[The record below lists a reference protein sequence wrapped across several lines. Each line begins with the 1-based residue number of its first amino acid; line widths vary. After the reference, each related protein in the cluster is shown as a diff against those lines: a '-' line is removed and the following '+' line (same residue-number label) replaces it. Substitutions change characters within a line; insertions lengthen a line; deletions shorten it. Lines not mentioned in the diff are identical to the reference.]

1 MRCKLRKS
9 VKRVVSAGVN
19 AEGSVEASWLRAQ
32 EEEVFGARSGAD
44 GQKAA
49 DRGGTV
55 SRCGVNTGHRPRTS
69 SSTARNLRSARLF
82 HGTVFRQCV
91 GRSKQAYKILRY
103 LSDLFFIVLYS
114 NGQDLASGTSCES
127 LLDGCSYPLTGLVAT
142 MFGALSYRLA
152 QAQLSG

>member
-55 SRCGVNTGHRPRTS
+55 SRCGVK
-69 SSTARNLRSARLF
+69 
-82 HGTVFRQCV
+82 HGTLPSNVFINGSQSPFCT
-91 GRSKQAYKILRY
+91 
-103 LSDLFFIVLYS
+103 IVS
-114 NGQDLASGTSCES
+114 RHGISSMCREE
-127 LLDGCSYPLTGLVAT
+127 
-142 MFGALSYRLA
+142 
-152 QAQLSG
+152 

>member
-19 AEGSVEASWLRAQ
+19 AQGSVEASWLRDQ

-55 SRCGVNTGHRPRTS
+55 CRCGVNTGHRPRAS
-69 SSTARNLRSARLF
+69 SSMARNLRSARLF

-91 GRSKQAYKILRY
+91 GRSRQAYKILRH
-103 LSDLFFIVLYS
+103 LSDLFSILLLG
-114 NGQDLASGTSCES
+114 NGQDLASSTNCES
-127 LLDGCSYPLTGLVAT
+127 LLDGCSCPLTDLVAT
-142 MFGALSYRLA
+142 TLCLA
-152 QAQLSG
+152 HFRIAWRKPN

>member
-1 MRCKLRKS
+1 M
-9 VKRVVSAGVN
+9 KRVVSAGVN

-82 HGTVFRQCV
+82 HGTAFRQCV
-91 GRSKQAYKILRY
+91 GRSKQAYKILRF
-103 LSDLFFIVLYS
+103 LSDLFFIVSYYS
-114 NGQDLASGTSCES
+114 AMAKIW
-127 LLDGCSYPLTGLVAT
+127 PPARVAKAYW
-142 MFGALSYRLA
+142 MVVAIHL
-152 QAQLSG
+152 QV